1 MGEKTEGKEAADQG
15 RRRKVL
21 PLRGQVCLFFREEE
35 DHDKAGKVSR
45 ASGRGEGA
53 DQGRHQN
60 ECR

>member
-1 MGEKTEGKEAADQG
+1 MSEKTEGKEAADQG

-21 PLRGQVCLFFREEE
+21 PLRSQVCLFFKEEE
-35 DHDKAGKVSR
+35 DHDETGKVSR
-45 ASGRGEGA
+45 ASGRGERS